1 MTYFAEIKNGKVVR
15 VIVATQEVIDRNY
28 TGEWVETKMDN
39 SIRKQYA
46 GIGMSYNQGK
56 NKFISKQPFPS
67 WALDINDDW
76 QSPAGSGS
84 RSENTPHWNE
94 AELKWEL

>member
-28 TGEWVETKMDN
+28 TGTWIETKIDN

-46 GIGMSYNQGK
+46 GVGMSYDEGK
-56 NKFISKQPFPS
+56 DKFISEQPFPS
-67 WALDINDDW
+67 WALDGNDDW
-76 QSPAGSGS
+76 QAPNDIGKGDG
-84 RSENTPHWNE
+84 HQGWNE
-94 AELKWEL
+94 AELKWN